1 MKETLEE
8 AAERLYNENKLESD
22 TPFERSA
29 FKLGL
34 ELGSKW
40 QSERM
45 FTEKEVLTILDKC
58 LDSMV
63 KGEKSGL
70 TEEWFSQFKKGQ

>member
-45 FTEKEVLTILDKC
+45 YSEYEVLELIISC
-58 LDSMV
+58 PFEYA
-63 KGEKSGL
+63 GNIKS
-70 TEEWFSQFKKGQ
+70 WFHNLKK